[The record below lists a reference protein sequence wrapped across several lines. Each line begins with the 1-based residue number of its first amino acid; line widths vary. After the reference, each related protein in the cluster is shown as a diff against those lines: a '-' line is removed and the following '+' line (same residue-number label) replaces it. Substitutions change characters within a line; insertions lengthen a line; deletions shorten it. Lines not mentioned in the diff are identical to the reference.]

1 MRTGEEVAGDRASGG
16 TRERFFAALRM
27 TRPAM
32 VSGDATGRD
41 ATGGDA
47 ARSRAAADHYR
58 SARYE
63 RGTVLGRQR
72 PLLALWL
79 ASLVATVIAAGGA
92 GGGTAGGSAFA
103 KSKPESWKAIED
115 ALLRVNDVPVKD
127 WSVYQAGKK
136 TDPLLLQMGSRFL
149 LIEIHERKLFE
160 LDPTKIEHKS
170 EDVVWDPANR
180 PANPLATSD
189 WIENDI
195 GGAYRIGAKI
205 DGEGRVLDLQL
216 PHPPN
221 IGALPAR
228 TATPRRGR
236 AGP

>member
-1 MRTGEEVAGDRASGG
+1 MRTGEEVDGDRASGG

-27 TRPAM
+27 TRANT
-32 VSGDATGRD
+32 VSGHATS
-41 ATGGDA
+41 GDA
-47 ARSRAAADHYR
+47 ARSRAAGGYYR
-58 SARYE
+58 SAKHE
-63 RGTVLGRQR
+63 RGTVLRRKR
-72 PLLALWL
+72 PLLTLWL
-79 ASLVATVIAAGGA
+79 ASLVAVAIVVVAGGA
-92 GGGTAGGSAFA
+92 GGGTADGSAFA

-236 AGP
+236 GGS

>member
-1 MRTGEEVAGDRASGG
+1 MRTGEEVKGDRASGG
-16 TRERFFAALRM
+16 ARARFFAALRM
-27 TRPAM
+27 TRANT
-32 VSGDATGRD
+32 VSSDATS
-41 ATGGDA
+41 GDA
-47 ARSRAAADHYR
+47 ARSRAAGDYYR
-58 SARYE
+58 SAKHE
-63 RGTVLGRQR
+63 RGTVLRRKR
-72 PLLALWL
+72 PLLTLWL
-79 ASLVATVIAAGGA
+79 ASLAAVATVVVAGGA

-149 LIEIHERKLFE
+149 LIEIHQRKLFE

-170 EDVVWDPANR
+170 EDVVWDPSNR

-189 WIENDI
+189 WVENDI

-236 AGP
+236 GGL